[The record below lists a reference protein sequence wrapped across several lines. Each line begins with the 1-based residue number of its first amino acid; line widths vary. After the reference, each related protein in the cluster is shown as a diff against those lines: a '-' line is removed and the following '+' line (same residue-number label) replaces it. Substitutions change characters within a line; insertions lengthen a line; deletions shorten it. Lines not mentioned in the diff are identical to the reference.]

1 MKWDF
6 KKWLVKEMTCWKWL
20 GYEMTGK
27 WNDWWMRWLVNEMT
41 GEWNEWLM
49 KWLVNELTGEWND

>member
-20 GYEMTGK
+20 GNQMTGDEIVGS
-27 WNDWWMRWLVNEMT
+27 WSD
-41 GEWNEWLM
+41 WLM
-49 KWLVNELTGEWND
+49 KWLEID